1 MKISQ
6 LLISILVLLAGG
18 AAIMYSSDQQKVMDV
33 VIATHGGGQQV
44 EASNSTGLRKLNL
57 DLDAERGTVSSERSA
72 AVKAAEAARVE
83 MRDSKVKRDD
93 AQARL
98 DEHKSSL
105 DGVRSK
111 VKAMDAS
118 VAELRQS
125 LESALS
131 KIKASASLDVAADA
145 GSDAVLEGIRAIV
158 EREQKRTEGINE
170 DLLKK
175 QGARQ
180 EATEKLAKEKVELN
194 RLTAINDKFFTD
206 YSKNDD
212 EYPLLAVDTRW
223 KFVVFKVG
231 AESGLVAGDATPL
244 LVKRGDA
251 VVAPLRITSISK
263 GMVIA
268 EYDPKQLTPGV
279 RPEVGDRVFRVK
291 PVGN

>member
-6 LLISILVLLAGG
+6 LLVSILVLLAGG

-44 EASNSTGLRKLNL
+44 EASSSTGLRKLNL
-57 DLDAERGTVSSERSA
+57 DLDAERGTVSSERAA

-98 DEHKSSL
+98 DEHQASL
-105 DGVRSK
+105 EGVRSK

-118 VAELRQS
+118 VAELRQA
-125 LESALS
+125 LEAALA
-131 KIKASASLDVAADA
+131 KIKASASLDVAEDA
-145 GSDAVLEGIRAIV
+145 SSDAVLESIRAVV
-158 EREQKRTEGINE
+158 EREQKRTEEINAKLS
-170 DLLKK
+170 DW
-175 QGARQ
+175 QAARTA
-180 EATEKLAKEKVELN
+180 ATEKLAKEKVELN
-194 RLTAINDKFFTD
+194 RLTAINDKFFSD

-212 EYPLLAVDTRW
+212 EFPLLAVDARW
-223 KFVVFKVG
+223 KFVVFNVG
-231 AESGLVAGDATPL
+231 PDSGMVAGDATPL
-244 LVKRGDA
+244 LVKRGDT
-251 VVAPLRITSISK
+251 VVAPLRITSITK
-263 GMVIA
+263 GMVVA

-279 RPEVGDRVFRVK
+279 RPEVGDCVFRVK